1 MLLWAYMMMMF
12 MKFEGEIIFVVT
24 LVYAL
29 MYEFSKE
36 DILIF

>member
-24 LVYAL
+24 LYAL